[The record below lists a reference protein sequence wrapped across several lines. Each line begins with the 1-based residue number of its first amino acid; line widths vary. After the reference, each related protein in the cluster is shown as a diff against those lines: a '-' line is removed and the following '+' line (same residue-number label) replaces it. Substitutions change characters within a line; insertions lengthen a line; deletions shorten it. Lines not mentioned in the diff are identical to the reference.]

1 MKRLPPIDLHA
12 HIEADIAA
20 SDLSELGALIF
31 AATRSL
37 DEAEQALGRSDPW
50 TIWGVGCHPGLVGVQ
65 KAFDPVRFAELI
77 LKTAYVSEVG
87 LDGKSRLPLQA
98 QQATFDS
105 ILSTLQ
111 ASPRITSIHSYAATE
126 TVLNCL
132 TARPIRGAV
141 LHWWLGSE
149 DETRRAVE
157 LGCFFS
163 VNAAMLKRPDL
174 LRLLPLDRIF
184 AETDHPFGDRSARSG
199 RWPGNVDDVEQAIA
213 RLHGL
218 HQDGFRQAMW
228 RNLGELVRVTRCGA
242 LLLRPV
248 RMTLAGLG
256 SPFLSDGWL
265 DQ

>member
-12 HIEADIAA
+12 HIKADIAA
-20 SDLSELGALIF
+20 SDLSELGSLIF

-50 TIWGVGCHPGLVGVQ
+50 TIWGVGCHPGLLGVQ
-65 KAFDPVRFAELI
+65 RAFDPVRFAELI

-87 LDGKSRLPLQA
+87 LDGTSRSPLQA

-105 ILSTLQ
+105 ILRTLQ

-132 TARPIRGAV
+132 TARPIHGAV

-149 DETRRAVE
+149 DQTSRAVE

-174 LRLLPLDRIF
+174 LRLLPLDRLF
-184 AETDHPFGDRSARSG
+184 AETDHPFGDRSSG
-199 RWPGNVDDVEQAIA
+199 RGRRPGNVENVEAELA
-213 RLHGL
+213 RLHGFD
-218 HQDGFRQAMW
+218 QDEVRRMIW
-228 RNLGELVRVTRCGA
+228 RNLADLARLTRCGMLLPRPVRVT
-242 LLLRPV
+242 
-248 RMTLAGLG
+248 LAAVA
-256 SPFLSDGWL
+256 
-265 DQ
+265 

>member
-20 SDLSELGALIF
+20 SDLSELGSLIF

-37 DEAEQALGRSDPW
+37 DEAEQALGRSDAL

-87 LDGKSRLPLQA
+87 LDGTSRLPLQA

-111 ASPRITSIHSYAATE
+111 ASPRITSIHSNAATE

-132 TARPIRGAV
+132 TARPIHGAV
-141 LHWWLGSE
+141 LHWWLGSG
-149 DETRRAVE
+149 DQTRRAVE
-157 LGCFFS
+157 LGCYFS

-174 LRLLPLDRIF
+174 LRLLPLDRVF
-184 AETDHPFGDRSARSG
+184 AETDHPFGDRSAG
-199 RWPGNVDDVEQAIA
+199 RGRRPGNVDNVETHLA

-218 HQDGFRQAMW
+218 DQDEVRRVMW
-228 RNLGELVRVTRCGA
+228 RNLADLARLTRCGVLLPRPVRVT
-242 LLLRPV
+242 
-248 RMTLAGLG
+248 LAAVA
-256 SPFLSDGWL
+256 
-265 DQ
+265 